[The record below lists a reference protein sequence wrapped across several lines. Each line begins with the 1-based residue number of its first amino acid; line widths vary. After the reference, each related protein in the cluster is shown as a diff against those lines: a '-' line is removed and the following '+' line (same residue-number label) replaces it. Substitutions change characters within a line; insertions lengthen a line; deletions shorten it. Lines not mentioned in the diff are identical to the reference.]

1 MNTKATDA
9 IGYGRSSVRTFL
21 AKNWFFGAMFL
32 VLLFGLRFPILGGTI
47 KPFTKP
53 LIFGAM
59 FVMGIRQDFSSFL
72 NSIKDFKAI
81 LFCLFCGFVLM
92 PLLGYAV
99 GKLFFSSNQ
108 LMFTGVMISS
118 AVSTTMVSAIV
129 WTSITK
135 GNESLA
141 MVLSIITSIA
151 CVFAAPFV
159 LYITLKTTIAI
170 PVVKMIKDLF
180 VIIILPVVISQ
191 IIRHSIEMDYGKLGK
206 ISKVLGQVI
215 ILSVILMATSTPKGF
230 GFMVITSVVCAAIM
244 QYLAISLFSYKI
256 STYFTDKRNAIAI
269 MYCSSQKALSTAALI
284 SMTYFDPATSIYVL
298 VYHIFQQIMGQVTT
312 KLLVKESEQLHST

>member
-1 MNTKATDA
+1 MSTKAIA
-9 IGYGRSSVRTFL
+9 IANTRMDTIRVFL
-21 AKNWFFGAMFL
+21 TKNWFFGAMFL
-32 VLLFGLRFPILGGTI
+32 VLLFGLQFPVLGGSI
-47 KPFTKP
+47 KPYTKP
-53 LIFGAM
+53 LIFSAM
-59 FVMGIRQDFSSFL
+59 FVMGIRQDFSSFVS
-72 NSIKDFKAI
+72 SIKNFKAI
-81 LFCLFCGFVLM
+81 LFCLFSSFVVM
-92 PLLGYAV
+92 PLLGYAI
-99 GKLFFSSNQ
+99 GKLFFSSNP

-151 CVFAAPFV
+151 CVFAAPLV
-159 LYITLKTTIAI
+159 LYVSLKATIEI

-180 VIIILPVVISQ
+180 MVIIFPVVISQ
-191 IIRHSIEMDYGKLGK
+191 IIRHFLKMDYKKLSK
-206 ISKVLGQVI
+206 ISKIMGQVI

-230 GFMVITSVVCAAIM
+230 GLTVILSVLCAAVI
-244 QYLAISLFSYKI
+244 QYLTISIFSYKA
-256 STYFTDKRNAIAI
+256 SRLFNDKGNAIAI

-312 KLLVKESEQLHST
+312 KILAEESE

>member
-1 MNTKATDA
+1 MSTKAIA
-9 IGYGRSSVRTFL
+9 ISSNRMDVIRVFL
-21 AKNWFFGAMFL
+21 TKNWFFGAMFL
-32 VLLFGLRFPILGGTI
+32 VLLFGLQYPVLGGTI

-53 LIFGAM
+53 LIFSAM
-59 FVMGIRQDFSSFL
+59 FVMGIRQDFSDFIS
-72 NSIKDFKAI
+72 SIKNFRAI
-81 LFCLFCGFVLM
+81 LFCVFSSFIVM
-92 PLLGYAV
+92 PLLGYII
-99 GKLFFSSNQ
+99 GKLFFSANP

-151 CVFAAPFV
+151 CVFAAPLV
-159 LYITLKTTIAI
+159 LYLSLRATIEI
-170 PVVKMIKDLF
+170 PVTRMIQDLF
-180 VIIILPVVISQ
+180 LVIILPVVISQ
-191 IIRHSIEMDYGKLGK
+191 LIRHFLKMDYKKLSK
-206 ISKVLGQVI
+206 ISKIMGQVI
-215 ILSVILMATSTPKGF
+215 ILSVILMATSTPKNF
-230 GFMVITSVVCAAIM
+230 GLTVILSVLCAAVI
-244 QYLAISLFSYKI
+244 QYLTISIFSYKAARLFN
-256 STYFTDKRNAIAI
+256 SKSNAIAI

-312 KLLVKESEQLHST
+312 KILAEESE

>member
-1 MNTKATDA
+1 MNIKSTTVANTGIEALK
-9 IGYGRSSVRTFL
+9 SFL
-21 AKNWFFGAMFL
+21 IKNWFFGAMFL
-32 VLLFGLRFPILGGTI
+32 VLLFGLQLPVLGGTI

-59 FVMGIRQDFSSFL
+59 FVMGIRQDFSDFIS
-72 NSIKDFKAI
+72 SIKDFKSI
-81 LFCLFCGFVLM
+81 LFCLVCSFVIM
-92 PLLGYAV
+92 PLLGYGI
-99 GKLFFSSNQ
+99 GKLFFSSDHI
-108 LMFTGVMISS
+108 MFTGVMISS

-151 CVFAAPFV
+151 CVFVAPFV
-159 LYITLKTTIAI
+159 LYVSLKASIEI
-170 PVVKMIKDLF
+170 PIIKMIKDLF
-180 VIIILPVVISQ
+180 VIIILPVIISQ
-191 IIRHSIEMDYGKLGK
+191 IIRYFLKVDYKKLSK
-206 ISKVLGQVI
+206 ISKILGQVI

-230 GFMVITSVVCAAIM
+230 GFMVISSILCAVVL
-244 QYLAISLFSYKI
+244 QYLTISIFSYKV
-256 STYFTDKRNAIAI
+256 SRLFSGKSNAVAI

-312 KLLVKESEQLHST
+312 KILETAQK

>member
-1 MNTKATDA
+1 MSTKAVSISNTRVVA
-9 IGYGRSSVRTFL
+9 IQNFF

-32 VLLFGLRFPILGGTI
+32 ILVVGLQLPVLGGTI

-53 LIFGAM
+53 LIFSAM
-59 FVMGIRQDFSSFL
+59 FVMGIRQDFSAFIS
-72 NSIKDFKAI
+72 SIKNLKAI
-81 LFCLFCGFVLM
+81 LFCLFSSFLVM
-92 PLLGYAV
+92 PLLGYAI
-99 GKLFFSSNQ
+99 GKLFFSTNP

-151 CVFAAPFV
+151 CVFAAPLV
-159 LYITLKTTIAI
+159 LYVSLKATIEI
-170 PVVKMIKDLF
+170 PVIKMIKDLF
-180 VIIILPVVISQ
+180 IIIILPVVISQ
-191 IIRHSIEMDYGKLGK
+191 LIRHFLKMDYKKLSK
-206 ISKVLGQVI
+206 ISKILGQVI

-230 GFMVITSVVCAAIM
+230 GIMVILSVLCAAVI
-244 QYLAISLFSYKI
+244 QYLTISIFSYKV
-256 STYFTDKRNAIAI
+256 SRLFSNKGDAIAI

-312 KLLVKESEQLHST
+312 RILVKESE

>member
-1 MNTKATDA
+1 
-9 IGYGRSSVRTFL
+9 
-21 AKNWFFGAMFL
+21 
-32 VLLFGLRFPILGGTI
+32 
-47 KPFTKP
+47 
-53 LIFGAM
+53 
-59 FVMGIRQDFSSFL
+59 
-72 NSIKDFKAI
+72 
-81 LFCLFCGFVLM
+81 M
-92 PLLGYAV
+92 PLLGYAI
-99 GKLFFSSNQ
+99 GKLFFSTNP

-151 CVFAAPFV
+151 CVFAAPLV
-159 LYITLKTTIAI
+159 LYVSLKATIEI
-170 PVVKMIKDLF
+170 PVIKMIKDLF
-180 VIIILPVVISQ
+180 IIIILPVVISQ
-191 IIRHSIEMDYGKLGK
+191 LIRHFLKMDYKKLSK
-206 ISKVLGQVI
+206 ISKILGQVI

-230 GFMVITSVVCAAIM
+230 GIMVILSVLCAAVI
-244 QYLAISLFSYKI
+244 QYLTISIFSYKV
-256 STYFTDKRNAIAI
+256 SRLFSNKGDAIAI

-312 KLLVKESEQLHST
+312 RILVKESE

>member
-1 MNTKATDA
+1 MNTKAATIANTKIDA
-9 IGYGRSSVRTFL
+9 FRFFL
-21 AKNWFFGAMFL
+21 IKNWFFGAMFL
-32 VLLFGLRFPILGGTI
+32 VLLFGLQFPILGGTI

-59 FVMGIRQDFSSFL
+59 FVMGIRQDFSAFL
-72 NSIKDFKAI
+72 SSIKDFKAI
-81 LFCLFCGFVLM
+81 LFCLFSSFVVM
-92 PLLGYAV
+92 PLLGYAI
-99 GKLFFSSNQ
+99 GKLFFSSDP

-151 CVFAAPFV
+151 CVFVAPFV
-159 LYITLKTTIAI
+159 LYVSLKTTIEI
-170 PVVKMIKDLF
+170 PVIKMIKDLF
-180 VIIILPVVISQ
+180 VIIILPVFISQ
-191 IIRHSIEMDYGKLGK
+191 ILRHFLKMDFKKLSK
-206 ISKVLGQVI
+206 ISKIMGQVI

-230 GFMVITSVVCAAIM
+230 GLTVILSVLCAAVI
-244 QYLAISLFSYKI
+244 QYLTISIFSYKA
-256 STYFTDKRNAIAI
+256 SRLFNDKGNAIAI

-312 KLLVKESEQLHST
+312 KILAEESE

>member
-1 MNTKATDA
+1 MSTKAVSISNTRVVA
-9 IGYGRSSVRTFL
+9 IQNFF

-32 VLLFGLRFPILGGTI
+32 ILVVGLQLPVLGGTI

-53 LIFGAM
+53 LIFSAM
-59 FVMGIRQDFSSFL
+59 FVMGIRQDFSAFIS
-72 NSIKDFKAI
+72 SIKNYKAI
-81 LFCLFCGFVLM
+81 LFCLFSSFIVM
-92 PLLGYAV
+92 PLLGYAI
-99 GKLFFSSNQ
+99 GKLFFSSNP

-151 CVFAAPFV
+151 CVFAAPLV
-159 LYITLKTTIAI
+159 LYVSLNATIEI
-170 PVVKMIKDLF
+170 PVIKMIKDLF
-180 VIIILPVVISQ
+180 VVIILPVVISQ
-191 IIRHSIEMDYGKLGK
+191 IIRHFLTMDYKKLSK
-206 ISKVLGQVI
+206 ISKILGQII

-230 GFMVITSVVCAAIM
+230 GIMVILSVLCAAVI
-244 QYLAISLFSYKI
+244 QYLTISIFSYKL
-256 STYFTDKRNAIAI
+256 SRLFSDKVDAIAI

-312 KLLVKESEQLHST
+312 RILVKESE

>member
-1 MNTKATDA
+1 MSTKAVSISNTRVVA
-9 IGYGRSSVRTFL
+9 IQNFL

-32 VLLFGLRFPILGGTI
+32 ILVVGLQLPVLGGTI

-53 LIFGAM
+53 LIFSAM
-59 FVMGIRQDFSSFL
+59 FVMGIRQDFSAFIS
-72 NSIKDFKAI
+72 SIKNLKAI
-81 LFCLFCGFVLM
+81 LFCLFSSFLVM
-92 PLLGYAV
+92 PLLGYAI
-99 GKLFFSSNQ
+99 GKLFFSTNP

-151 CVFAAPFV
+151 CVFAAPLV
-159 LYITLKTTIAI
+159 LYVSLKATIEI
-170 PVVKMIKDLF
+170 PVIKMIKDLF
-180 VIIILPVVISQ
+180 IIIILPVVISQ
-191 IIRHSIEMDYGKLGK
+191 LIRHFLKMDYKKLSK
-206 ISKVLGQVI
+206 ISKILGQVI

-230 GFMVITSVVCAAIM
+230 GIMVILSVLCAAVI
-244 QYLAISLFSYKI
+244 QYLTISIFSYKV
-256 STYFTDKRNAIAI
+256 SRLFSNKGDAIAI

-312 KLLVKESEQLHST
+312 RILVKESE

>member
-1 MNTKATDA
+1 MSTKAVSISNTRVVA
-9 IGYGRSSVRTFL
+9 IQNFF

-32 VLLFGLRFPILGGTI
+32 ILVIGLQLPVLGGTI

-53 LIFGAM
+53 LIFSAM
-59 FVMGIRQDFSSFL
+59 FVMGIRQDFSAFIS
-72 NSIKDFKAI
+72 SIKNLKAI
-81 LFCLFCGFVLM
+81 LFCLFCSFLVM
-92 PLLGYAV
+92 PLLGYAI
-99 GKLFFSSNQ
+99 GKLFFSTNP

-151 CVFAAPFV
+151 CVFAAPLV
-159 LYITLKTTIAI
+159 LYVSLKATIEI
-170 PVVKMIKDLF
+170 PVIKMIKDLF
-180 VIIILPVVISQ
+180 IIIILPVVVSQ
-191 IIRHSIEMDYGKLGK
+191 MIRHFLKVDYKKLSK

-230 GFMVITSVVCAAIM
+230 GIMVILSVLCAAVI
-244 QYLAISLFSYKI
+244 QYLTISIFSYKV
-256 STYFTDKRNAIAI
+256 SRLFSDKVDAIAI

-312 KLLVKESEQLHST
+312 RILVKESE

>member
-1 MNTKATDA
+1 MSTKAVSIVNTRVVA
-9 IGYGRSSVRTFL
+9 IQSFL

-32 VLLFGLRFPILGGTI
+32 ILVLGLQFPVIGGTI

-53 LIFGAM
+53 LIFSAM
-59 FVMGIRQDFSSFL
+59 FVMGIRQDFSAFVS
-72 NSIKDFKAI
+72 SIKNYKAI
-81 LFCLFCGFVLM
+81 LFCLFCSFLVM

-99 GKLFFSSNQ
+99 GKLFFPSNP

-151 CVFAAPFV
+151 CVFAAPLV
-159 LYITLKTTIAI
+159 LYISLKATIEI
-170 PVVKMIKDLF
+170 PVIKMIKDLF

-191 IIRHSIEMDYGKLGK
+191 FIRHFLKMDYNRLSK

-230 GFMVITSVVCAAIM
+230 GFMVILSVLCAAVI
-244 QYLAISLFSYKI
+244 QYLTISIFSFKISRLFS
-256 STYFTDKRNAIAI
+256 DQADAIAI

-312 KLLVKESEQLHST
+312 KILVKESE

>member
-1 MNTKATDA
+1 MNTKAAA
-9 IGYGRSSVRTFL
+9 IANNGLVAARDFL
-21 AKNWFFGAMFL
+21 VKNWFFGAMLL
-32 VLLFGLRFPILGGTI
+32 VLIFGLQFSFIGGSI

-53 LIFGAM
+53 LIFSAM
-59 FVMGIRQDFSSFL
+59 FVMGIRQDFSSFVS
-72 NSIKDFKAI
+72 SIKDFKAI
-81 LFCLFCGFVLM
+81 LFCLAGSFILM
-92 PLLGYAV
+92 PLLGYGV
-99 GKLFFSSNQ
+99 GKLFFSTDF

-151 CVFAAPFV
+151 CVFAAPFI
-159 LYITLKTTIAI
+159 LYVSLKATIAI
-170 PVVKMIKDLF
+170 PVGKMIKDLF
-180 VIIILPVVISQ
+180 VIIILPVILSQ
-191 IIRHSIEMDYGKLGK
+191 IIRHYLRMDYGKL
-206 ISKVLGQVI
+206 SKVSKIMGQVI
-215 ILSVILMATSTPKGF
+215 ILSVILMATSTPTGF
-230 GFMVITSVVCAAIM
+230 GYMVIASVLCAAVL
-244 QYLAISLFSYKI
+244 QYLAISIFSYNVSKL
-256 STYFTDKRNAIAI
+256 FTSKPNAVAI

-312 KLLVKESEQLHST
+312 KILVKPAG

>member
-1 MNTKATDA
+1 MSTKAIA
-9 IGYGRSSVRTFL
+9 IANTRMDTIRIFL

-32 VLLFGLRFPILGGTI
+32 VLLFGLRFPVLGGTI

-53 LIFGAM
+53 LIFSAM
-59 FVMGIRQDFSSFL
+59 FVMGIRQDFSAFIS
-72 NSIKDFKAI
+72 SIKNFRAI
-81 LFCLFCGFVLM
+81 LFCLFCSFVIM
-92 PLLGYAV
+92 PLLGYAI
-99 GKLFFSSNQ
+99 GKLFFSSNP

-118 AVSTTMVSAIV
+118 AV

-151 CVFAAPFV
+151 CVFAAPLV
-159 LYITLKTTIAI
+159 LYVSLKATIEI
-170 PVVKMIKDLF
+170 PVIKMIKDLF
-180 VIIILPVVISQ
+180 IIIIFPVVISQ
-191 IIRHSIEMDYGKLGK
+191 VIRNFLKMDYQKLSK
-206 ISKVLGQVI
+206 ISKIMGQVI

-230 GFMVITSVVCAAIM
+230 GLTVILSVLCAAVI
-244 QYLAISLFSYKI
+244 QYLTISIFSYKA
-256 STYFTDKRNAIAI
+256 SRLFNDKGNAIAI

-312 KLLVKESEQLHST
+312 KILAEESE

>member
-1 MNTKATDA
+1 MNTKATAIATARIDA
-9 IGYGRSSVRTFL
+9 FRGFILR
-21 AKNWFFGAMFL
+21 NWFFGAMFL
-32 VLLFGLRFPILGGTI
+32 LLLFGLQFPVLGGTI

-59 FVMGIRQDFSSFL
+59 FVMGIRQDFSAFL
-72 NSIKDFKAI
+72 SSIKDFKAI
-81 LFCLFCGFVLM
+81 LFCLFCSFVVM
-92 PLLGYAV
+92 PLLGYAI
-99 GKLFFSSNQ
+99 GKLFFSSDP

-159 LYITLKTTIAI
+159 LYVSLKTTIDI
-170 PVVKMIKDLF
+170 PISKMIKDLF
-180 VIIILPVVISQ
+180 VIIIFPVIISQ
-191 IIRHSIEMDYGKLGK
+191 ILRHFLKMDYKRLSR
-206 ISKVLGQVI
+206 ISKILGQVI
-215 ILSVILMATSTPKGF
+215 ILSVILMATSTPKDLGF
-230 GFMVITSVVCAAIM
+230 LVIFSVLCAAVL
-244 QYLAISLFSYKI
+244 QYLAISLFSYKV
-256 STYFTDKRNAIAI
+256 SRLFTDKGNAIAI

-284 SMTYFDPATSIYVL
+284 SMSYFDPATSIYVL

-312 KLLVKESEQLHST
+312 KILASDAE

>member
-1 MNTKATDA
+1 MNSKASAVANNGLVMFRDFL
-9 IGYGRSSVRTFL
+9 VR
-21 AKNWFFGAMFL
+21 NWFFGAMFL
-32 VLLFGLRFPILGGTI
+32 VLIFGLQLPILGSSM

-72 NSIKDFKAI
+72 SSIKDFKSI
-81 LFCLFCGFVLM
+81 FFCLAGSFIIM
-92 PLLGYAV
+92 PLLGYAI
-99 GKLFFSSNQ
+99 GKIFFSTDF
-108 LMFTGVMISS
+108 LMFTGVMICS

-129 WTSITK
+129 WTGITK

-151 CVFAAPFV
+151 CVFAAPFI
-159 LYITLKTTIAI
+159 LYVSLKATIAI
-170 PVVKMIKDLF
+170 PVGKMIKDLF
-180 VIIILPVVISQ
+180 VIIIFPVIISQ
-191 IIRHSIEMDYGKLGK
+191 IIRHYLRMDYGKL
-206 ISKVLGQVI
+206 SKVSKILGQVI
-215 ILSVILMATSTPKGF
+215 ILSVIMMATSTPTGF
-230 GFMVITSVVCAAIM
+230 GYMVIASVLGAAVL
-244 QYLAISLFSYKI
+244 QYLTISIFSYNVSKL
-256 STYFTDKRNAIAI
+256 FTSKPNAVAI

-312 KLLVKESEQLHST
+312 KLLVKPTE